1 MFASIAAATSSM
13 SESESESEELSA
25 RSSSKLTVSGGV
37 IICFL
42 TVVLIGAGHVLFLLQ
57 IISLMFVSSS
67 ESEESDS
74 LE

>member
-13 SESESESEELSA
+13 SGSESESDELRA
-25 RSSSKLTVSGGV
+25 RSSSKLTGSGGV

-42 TVVLIGAGHVLFLLQ
+42 GVVLIGAGHVLFLLQ